1 LTKLAQFALLT
12 VAFAVSTF
20 SLTISAAQSL
30 TGTVT
35 NGTTNKPAAGDEVIL
50 INLTT
55 RMEVAANTKAD
66 SNGKFSFQLTG
77 GAGPHLIRAV
87 HQGVTYHQIAPPGTT
102 SVDVTVYDVTTKVS
116 ELSLTAD
123 VIRFQADAGTMQ
135 GVRLF
140 VVNNASAPGKTQMND
155 HNFEFY
161 LPAGAKVEQVQ
172 ARAPNGQPV
181 AAEAVAPSPGPAST
195 GGTVA
200 TESAAVETASAEI
213 EFVTSAIE
221 DLQSRLERAN
231 TQMNQVTA
239 VRATEREIGLLFVEA
254 QKFTEAALAKLEGQI
269 HQILDQAE
277 AKAAQIVRE
286 AQEEAEEVRRQ
297 AESASVFP
305 AEKAQELQAAIR
317 GFSSING
324 ELVKELSALN
334 TMLSPPNER
343 GIHAAPSTNG
353 TGNPS

>member
-1 LTKLAQFALLT
+1 M
-12 VAFAVSTF
+12 S
-20 SLTISAAQSL
+20 
-30 TGTVT
+30 
-35 NGTTNKPAAGDEVIL
+35 D
-50 INLTT
+50 
-55 RMEVAANTKAD
+55 
-66 SNGKFSFQLTG
+66 
-77 GAGPHLIRAV
+77 
-87 HQGVTYHQIAPPGTT
+87 
-102 SVDVTVYDVTTKVS
+102 VS
-116 ELSLTAD
+116 EVRSEPESQTFFPPASSFEPE
-123 VIRFQADAGTMQ
+123 RAGGT
-135 GVRLF
+135 
-140 VVNNASAPGKTQMND
+140 
-155 HNFEFY
+155 
-161 LPAGAKVEQVQ
+161 
-172 ARAPNGQPV
+172 V
-181 AAEAVAPSPGPAST
+181 AAEAAAPSPGPAST

-334 TMLSPPNER
+334 TMLSPPSER

-353 TGNPS
+353 TGSPS

>member
-1 LTKLAQFALLT
+1 MWKSPRLSDVSDVRSLPENQTFFPPASSFDPERAGGT
-12 VAFAVSTF
+12 VATEAAASSPHPEST
-20 SLTISAAQSL
+20 
-30 TGTVT
+30 
-35 NGTTNKPAAGDEVIL
+35 AGA
-50 INLTT
+50 
-55 RMEVAANTKAD
+55 VAADAAASSPD
-66 SNGKFSFQLTG
+66 PE
-77 GAGPHLIRAV
+77 GA
-87 HQGVTYHQIAPPGTT
+87 
-102 SVDVTVYDVTTKVS
+102 
-116 ELSLTAD
+116 
-123 VIRFQADAGTMQ
+123 
-135 GVRLF
+135 
-140 VVNNASAPGKTQMND
+140 
-155 HNFEFY
+155 
-161 LPAGAKVEQVQ
+161 
-172 ARAPNGQPV
+172 
-181 AAEAVAPSPGPAST
+181 

-200 TESAAVETASAEI
+200 TESAAVESASDEI

-277 AKAAQIVRE
+277 AKAAEIVRE

-297 AESASVFP
+297 AQSATLFP
-305 AEKAQELQAAIR
+305 AEKAHELQAAIR

-334 TMLSPPNER
+334 IMLSPPSER

-353 TGNPS
+353 TGSSS

>member
-1 LTKLAQFALLT
+1 MWKSPRL
-12 VAFAVSTF
+12 S
-20 SLTISAAQSL
+20 
-30 TGTVT
+30 
-35 NGTTNKPAAGDEVIL
+35 D
-50 INLTT
+50 
-55 RMEVAANTKAD
+55 
-66 SNGKFSFQLTG
+66 
-77 GAGPHLIRAV
+77 
-87 HQGVTYHQIAPPGTT
+87 
-102 SVDVTVYDVTTKVS
+102 VS
-116 ELSLTAD
+116 EVRSEPESQTFFPPASSFD
-123 VIRFQADAGTMQ
+123 PERAGGT
-135 GVRLF
+135 
-140 VVNNASAPGKTQMND
+140 
-155 HNFEFY
+155 
-161 LPAGAKVEQVQ
+161 
-172 ARAPNGQPV
+172 V
-181 AAEAVAPSPGPAST
+181 AAESAAPPPPLGTAGTVAAETPSPAPSPEST
-195 GGTVA
+195 DGTVA
-200 TESAAVETASAEI
+200 TESAAVESASAEI

-334 TMLSPPNER
+334 TMLSPPSER

-353 TGNPS
+353 TGSPS